1 MATTP
6 WSLLEVYVNSLG
18 VEPCPLNMGRVI
30 VHLHGR
36 PSESRMKELIE
47 YYLARIKPKVKIQY
61 HDSKTGGMAYVS
73 NLPKDT
79 IILDENGEQLSS
91 IQFSKKFE
99 KWSLSNR
106 DVNLAVGPVD
116 GFPKDISLQKISLSK
131 MTFPHELAAV
141 LLMEQLYRANE
152 ILRGSAYHRN

>member
-1 MATTP
+1 
-6 WSLLEVYVNSLG
+6 
-18 VEPCPLNMGRVI
+18 MGRVI

-36 PSESRMKELIE
+36 PSESRMKGLIE

-61 HDSKTGGMAYVS
+61 HDSKIEGITYVS

-106 DVNLAVGPVD
+106 DINLAVGPVD
-116 GFPKDISLQKISLSK
+116 GFPKDISLERISLSK

-152 ILRGSAYHRN
+152 IIRGSSYHRD

>member
-1 MATTP
+1 
-6 WSLLEVYVNSLG
+6 
-18 VEPCPLNMGRVI
+18 MGRVI

-36 PSESRMKELIE
+36 PSESRMRELIE

-106 DVNLAVGPVD
+106 DINLAVGPVD

>member
-1 MATTP
+1 
-6 WSLLEVYVNSLG
+6 
-18 VEPCPLNMGRVI
+18 MGRVI

>member
-1 MATTP
+1 
-6 WSLLEVYVNSLG
+6 
-18 VEPCPLNMGRVI
+18 MGRVI

-106 DVNLAVGPVD
+106 DINLAVGPVD